1 MSPVGQSSSSSPF
14 EKPRTIPGK
23 VSLSLFLL
31 YRFLVERRI
40 SRGGKGRLFD
50 LSSSP
55 LLVSPILR
63 PPLSPSP
70 TLDAVVRALYHRK
83 LRFCGGTRDGDG
95 GAASTVGRGWWIAMR
110 TCTCAAHCPEPP
122 PTRNATTA
130 LLPDQRPLLLA
141 FSFFFFC
148 AAPYLH
154 RSVPFL
160 FPLFTEEDGN
170 VIG

>member
-63 PPLSPSP
+63 PPPPP

>member
-63 PPLSPSP
+63 PP
-70 TLDAVVRALYHRK
+70 
-83 LRFCGGTRDGDG
+83 
-95 GAASTVGRGWWIAMR
+95 
-110 TCTCAAHCPEPP
+110 PP
-122 PTRNATTA
+122 PPSTRLYARSTTVNYVFAGERATVMAARLQQLEEVGGSRCARAPAPLIAPSHHQPGMRQLLSYPTNA
-130 LLPDQRPLLLA
+130 LSSSP
-141 FSFFFFC
+141 FHFFFFFC